1 MSHAHHPAGIN
12 RRRVLTAAAAG
23 ASLFAL
29 AACASSASAH
39 RSPGGLASIEVFDRD
54 SGQVVPTY
62 NKDGRQFVPGRP
74 GARYALRLRNL
85 TQGRLLVV
93 LSVDGVNVI
102 SGETA
107 DWRQTGYVLDPGRSA
122 DINGWRK
129 SGTEVAAFE
138 FAPIERSYAAQTGR
152 PDHVGVIGMA
162 AFRERVVLAPPP
174 PAAPPIAA
182 AAQPRSERRSADAA
196 AEPSAQAAGKSS
208 SSENSAAADAA
219 IGRLDRQE
227 RLERLGTGHG
237 QREWSVSRRTSF
249 DRATALPEQVTQL
262 EYDSFERL
270 VAAGVISAPI
280 AYVRPRP
287 FPASSGF
294 VPDPPAR

>member
-1 MSHAHHPAGIN
+1 MSHAETSAAIN

-29 AACASSASAH
+29 AACATGASAH
-39 RSPGGLASIEVFDRD
+39 RGMLGLATVEVFDRD

-62 NKDGRQFVPGRP
+62 SKDGRQFVPGRP

-196 AEPSAQAAGKSS
+196 AEPSAQGAAKAL
-208 SSENSAAADAA
+208 SSE
-219 IGRLDRQE
+219 E
-227 RLERLGTGHG
+227 
-237 QREWSVSRRTSF
+237 
-249 DRATALPEQVTQL
+249 
-262 EYDSFERL
+262 
-270 VAAGVISAPI
+270 
-280 AYVRPRP
+280 
-287 FPASSGF
+287 
-294 VPDPPAR
+294 